1 MFCVVHL
8 ILLYCMFLMIVLYC
22 ILAISCLCF
31 VPDFI
36 INYSIYTNILLAVFI
51 LRFYLFCDYIW
62 TVSLQKKRLNISLLV
77 L

>member
-22 ILAISCLCF
+22 ILAISYLCF

-36 INYSIYTNILLAVFI
+36 IKTKIILNDEVVGI
-51 LRFYLFCDYIW
+51 D
-62 TVSLQKKRLNISLLV
+62 TVMASA
-77 L
+77 